1 MKIDSKKIIMVLT
14 IAFIIVL
21 STMSYASQGSFSVS
35 KSSVT
40 LTEGETT
47 TFSINVSNCEGKFSI
62 SSSNSSI
69 AKVSTSSEWISDSKS
84 VTITAVKS
92 GTATITVTA
101 SDVGDTSENTVTGSK
116 TISVTVKAKSSG
128 GSSGSGNTSSGENNN
143 TGNNN
148 SSNNNNNNNTTTTK
162 PTFTSVNKTVYT
174 TGDVNLRAS
183 WSTSSAATQVEKG
196 TELKLTGTSSQKVN
210 GYTWYRVEY
219 KGATKY
225 VASSLVTST
234 KPKEDDEDE
243 KEDDK
248 KSDNN
253 NLSSLV
259 IEGVTLSPEFNK
271 DVLQYTAQVD
281 LDVTKLEL
289 EAKAENSK
297 ATVKIEGNEE
307 LKEGENNIKIT
318 VTAEDKT
325 TKTYTIK
332 VTKGEILPQEPD
344 NNGDDN
350 ALKLSELKI
359 LGVNFENGF
368 DPDKY
373 TYELTL
379 NLAVNDLSIT
389 AVANQ
394 ADAKVEILGNENFK
408 EGENLVTIMLTSQ
421 DGTQTA
427 TYQIKV
433 TMPADA
439 TNAQNDLQFYLICG
453 GSAVIAIIAI
463 GVIIAIYKRRNKEED
478 FEEEETIEYKEET
491 EEPLFSKR
499 EEKPLFF
506 EENDKIEKET
516 KVEEKVTLDQFLD
529 TSELEEEEKPRRS
542 KGKHSM

>member
-1 MKIDSKKIIMVLT
+1 MKKSIKLILCIFVIGIMFLLTNSVKAASSSMSVNSTNVNEGDTIKVTVNINAAQWNLKLTANGKTLDSWTETVNYKQNLSKSFETSYKASEKGTVKFVLT
-14 IAFIIVL
+14 GDITDVN
-21 STMSYASQGSFSVS
+21 QRN
-35 KSSVT
+35 
-40 LTEGETT
+40 EE
-47 TFSINVSNCEGKFSI
+47 IN
-62 SSSNSSI
+62 
-69 AKVSTSSEWISDSKS
+69 TSKS
-84 VTITAVKS
+84 VT
-92 GTATITVTA
+92 VT
-101 SDVGDTSENTVTGSK
+101 E
-116 TISVTVKAKSSG
+116 KSSG
-128 GSSGSGNTSSGENNN
+128 GSSSGGNTNTSSGGNTSSSGNSS
-143 TGNNN
+143 TGNN
-148 SSNNNNNNNTTTTK
+148 TK
-162 PTFTSVNKTVYT
+162 PTFTSVNRTVYT

-234 KPKEDDEDE
+234 KPKEDNEDEKE

-373 TYELTL
+373 TYELML

-506 EENDKIEKET
+506 EENNKTEKET

>member
-1 MKIDSKKIIMVLT
+1 MKKSIKLILCILV
-14 IAFIIVL
+14 IG
-21 STMSYASQGSFSVS
+21 TMLLLVNSVKAASSSISVS
-35 KSSVT
+35 PTTAKEGDTITVTVNVKAAQWNLNLTANGKSIGSWTETVNYKENLSKSFTASYKATEKGTVT
-40 LTEGETT
+40 FALTGDITDVNQENKE
-47 TFSINVSNCEGKFSI
+47 IN
-62 SSSNSSI
+62 
-69 AKVSTSSEWISDSKS
+69 TSKS
-84 VTITAVKS
+84 VT
-92 GTATITVTA
+92 VT
-101 SDVGDTSENTVTGSK
+101 E
-116 TISVTVKAKSSG
+116 KSSG
-128 GSSGSGNTSSGENNN
+128 GSSSSGNNSSGGNNDN
-143 TGNNN
+143 GSNN
-148 SSNNNNNNNTTTTK
+148 SSNNTK

-463 GVIIAIYKRRNKEED
+463 GVIIAIYKRRNKEEE
-478 FEEEETIEYKEET
+478 FEEEET

-506 EENDKIEKET
+506 EENNKTEKET

>member
-1 MKIDSKKIIMVLT
+1 M
-14 IAFIIVL
+14 
-21 STMSYASQGSFSVS
+21 
-35 KSSVT
+35 
-40 LTEGETT
+40 
-47 TFSINVSNCEGKFSI
+47 
-62 SSSNSSI
+62 
-69 AKVSTSSEWISDSKS
+69 
-84 VTITAVKS
+84 
-92 GTATITVTA
+92 
-101 SDVGDTSENTVTGSK
+101 
-116 TISVTVKAKSSG
+116 
-128 GSSGSGNTSSGENNN
+128 
-143 TGNNN
+143 
-148 SSNNNNNNNTTTTK
+148 
-162 PTFTSVNKTVYT
+162 
-174 TGDVNLRAS
+174 
-183 WSTSSAATQVEKG
+183 
-196 TELKLTGTSSQKVN
+196 
-210 GYTWYRVEY
+210 
-219 KGATKY
+219 
-225 VASSLVTST
+225 
-234 KPKEDDEDE
+234 
-243 KEDDK
+243 
-248 KSDNN
+248 
-253 NLSSLV
+253 
-259 IEGVTLSPEFNK
+259 
-271 DVLQYTAQVD
+271 LQYTAQVD

-318 VTAEDKT
+318 VTAEDKR

-373 TYELTL
+373 IYELTL

-506 EENDKIEKET
+506 EENNKTEKET